1 MKRAQLN
8 RKGSGYLIL
17 IGFTLLLVILFAILG
32 RVKSGQSQLQSK
44 EVRNMLATSL
54 AEAALNCVIA
64 ELNADR
70 GFATHRYYSERK
82 DPNWVTP
89 NKKRES
95 VLGEMG
101 GIYVNGVEGGV
112 YTGGCE
118 YGEFKCK
125 VAPFYG
131 TRENRKTR
139 TLRESEMYTKAEVVV
154 KIGEGWGIGE
164 NTCRKITAQIERRYP
179 ATESLL
185 YDGEMLDVGALGPF
199 LKKENKLREGRLYG
213 YHWIT
218 FNTAGSGCRGSEL
231 LEMEKI
237 ETPGL
242 IRALKDTRI
251 EFSDGSRM
259 VLSPQNDSVHIN
271 KFETHDGFLLDG
283 AHGAHPIKFNRLPR
297 ERLKYR
303 AERYK
308 KSTGITITE
317 GVLPYGK
324 YQNPYDKRT
333 KYVDI
338 DFAGFRCI
346 HTSKPASASADTDEE
361 GDDEDEDSS
370 SGPDYKSTSD
380 DPEIFRERNGKKL
393 LVYAEVP
400 LRIWGCPDRSIT
412 IYSTKD
418 IVIAGD
424 FNQNPMV
431 PQIYADDDFTDYK
444 FKIENGKEGS
454 KVGAVIMSE
463 GRVFI
468 DVSHPTLFAA
478 NEIKP
483 FFLYCLANALHPS
496 TPEIEA
502 EIKDHVCP
510 VDQRRRKSL
519 VGLGEI
525 GPDGEFMA
533 RYGTIKWLYDN
544 KNNNSGGNYNAN
556 MEDIIA
562 FFTPGTGEK
571 PRFGIKDASVR
582 DEIINYLKNSVRDVG
597 DLTVSE
603 QDRIFDMA
611 WTQAIKEEAE
621 GPIPNA
627 GAMGIMQHLFNEA
640 VKNPSDGLYVPEIT
654 INANIV
660 SSAWRSAKWKI
671 GNSPDKVDDEIG
683 NAGYLEY
690 LKKPAFIIQR
700 VYGSMVRLGTQKPE
714 YFLSGAHTGQNVL
727 RRRIWDNTNLANS
740 RFKALEVPAVHNL
753 LTFSDE
759 LITLKEFN
767 KF

>member
-1 MKRAQLN
+1 MIAKHNQ

-17 IGFTLLLVILFAILG
+17 IGFTLILVILFAILG

-44 EVRNMLATSL
+44 EVRNFLATSL
-54 AEAALNCVIA
+54 AEAALNCIIA
-64 ELNADR
+64 EMNADR
-70 GFATHRYYSERK
+70 GFATHYNYTEDK
-82 DPNWVTP
+82 DKGWVDP
-89 NKKRES
+89 AKKRDS

-101 GIYVNGVEGGV
+101 GIYVNGISKGI
-112 YTGGCE
+112 YSGGCE

-125 VAPFYG
+125 FAPFFG
-131 TRENRKTR
+131 DREDSKTK
-139 TLRESEMYTKAEVVV
+139 TLRESEMCIKAEVVV

-164 NTCRKITAQIERRYP
+164 NTCRKISAIIERRFP
-179 ATESLL
+179 AAENLL

-199 LKKENKLREGRLYG
+199 LTRENKLRQGRLYG
-213 YHWIT
+213 YNWIT
-218 FNTAGSGCRGSEL
+218 FNTAGGACKGSEL
-231 LEMEKI
+231 YEMEKI

-251 EFSDGSRM
+251 EFADGSKM
-259 VLSPQNDSVHIN
+259 VLSSQNDSVHIN

-297 ERLKYR
+297 ERLKYW
-303 AERYK
+303 AERYR
-308 KSTGITITE
+308 KSQGVTILE
-317 GVLPYGK
+317 GDLPYGN
-324 YQNPYDKRT
+324 YQNPYDK
-333 KYVDI
+333 KSKFVDI
-338 DFAGFRCI
+338 DFAGYRCVQV
-346 HTSKPASASADTDEE
+346 SKPATASAEVDNEE
-361 GDDEDEDSS
+361 DDDGDAGVDHNV
-370 SGPDYKSTSD
+370 TSD
-380 DPEIFRERNGKKL
+380 DPEIFRKRNGRRL

-424 FNQNPMV
+424 FNQHPMF
-431 PQIYADDDFTDYK
+431 PQIYADDDYFEYK
-444 FKIENGKEGS
+444 FKIQNGKEGS
-454 KVGAVIMSE
+454 KVGAMVMSE

-483 FFLYCLANALHPS
+483 YFLYCLAYALNPS
-496 TPEIEA
+496 TPDVEK

-510 VDQRRRKSL
+510 VDQRQRKSL

-525 GPDGEFMA
+525 GPDGDFIA

-544 KNNNSGGNYNAN
+544 QNNNSGGAYQAN
-556 MEDIIA
+556 MEDLIS
-562 FFTPGTGEK
+562 FFTPGAGDK
-571 PRFGIKDASVR
+571 PRFGIKDDSVR
-582 DEIINYLKNSVRDVG
+582 NEIINYLKTAVRDVG
-597 DLTVSE
+597 DLTTSE

-611 WTQAIKEEAE
+611 WTQAMKEEAE
-621 GPIPNA
+621 APIPTA

-640 VKNPSDGLYVPEIT
+640 VKDPSDGLYVPEIT

-683 NAGYLEY
+683 NAGFLEY
-690 LKKPAFIIQR
+690 LKKPAFIVQR
-700 VYGSMVRLGTQKPE
+700 VYGGVVRLGSQKPE
-714 YFLSGAHTGQNVL
+714 YYLSGAHTGKNIL
-727 RRRIWDNTNLANS
+727 RRRIWDNTNLANR
-740 RFKALEVPAVHNL
+740 RFKTLEVPAVHNL

-759 LITLKEFN
+759 LITVKEYN